1 MKQHPLVEHC
11 LEAFGFSDTTGEEAL
26 YDAFTEWCCSRK
38 VKPTAVAVTD
48 NEVSEFIGW
57 FYDRQ
62 GEEAFESED
71 EEEPYLES
79 QPQDDLYLNLENEDE
94 DEEVDNEHLCNEEEE
109 DEEEEWKKEVGLKP
123 PVAKKQRHTLF
134 LDLADD
140 TTDEEHED
148 LNGGHQANKEEDI
161 DYIECSSDEE
171 DLGSR
176 HRKSNGMFGGGGASG
191 SAGREKRTEAT
202 QNRHSNASLGATE
215 NKKTSSQVNL
225 QHQSAMNKFLVQL
238 PPPAARS
245 TSPKNN
251 AKGQQQITAWADRAA
266 TAEEEAL
273 DDLDFANLMVFGN
286 SAFRPRQR
294 DIIQAALTGK
304 DTFILMPTGGGK
316 SLCYQL
322 PAILTPGVTV
332 VVTPL
337 LSLMQD
343 QVQALCSL
351 PGGGVPATYISSQQ
365 TSAEAHAVH
374 AELSKPHPSI
384 KLLYVTPEQ
393 LVQGQRLRERLT
405 ALHARGLLSRL
416 VIDECHCVSQWGHD
430 FRKEYQQLGRV
441 KSEAFPTVP
450 VMALTATATS
460 KVAQDVLSSLKMRS
474 AAQFKVSFF
483 RDNLTFRVLPK
494 DYTMDKETKLSGWET
509 QLLDYITS
517 KESSTGITSGIVYCL
532 SRDDA
537 ESTANLINK
546 ETGIPARHYHAGM
559 TPKQRTEVQNAW
571 RQGQVRVVA
580 ATIAFGMGIDHATV
594 RYVLHATMSKSLE
607 GYYQEAGRAG
617 RDGQPAECILF
628 HGKRDVPR
636 LMNLMRRGKKKKGAG
651 SSFQREV
658 AQLNAMTSFCGEGK
672 VCRHAQLLSYFGE
685 EWGGN
690 RGCGDKCDVC
700 RNEVVPLNS
709 TTTAAGK
716 EKKGRSTNKTTG
728 NGGGRSNAGPS
739 GVTGRGKQLTAAAVA
754 GIQDGKRRNGG
765 GAFEKVGTVPLAA
778 AAPLPMFTSAAAA
791 LRTGQTEAAS
801 APRQQQQQ
809 QQKNSI
815 MSYMQRTQQDK

>member
-1 MKQHPLVEHC
+1 M
-11 LEAFGFSDTTGEEAL
+11 
-26 YDAFTEWCCSRK
+26 
-38 VKPTAVAVTD
+38 
-48 NEVSEFIGW
+48 
-57 FYDRQ
+57 
-62 GEEAFESED
+62 
-71 EEEPYLES
+71 YL
-79 QPQDDLYLNLENEDE
+79 
-94 DEEVDNEHLCNEEEE
+94 
-109 DEEEEWKKEVGLKP
+109 
-123 PVAKKQRHTLF
+123 PVAKKQKQTLF
-134 LDLADD
+134 IDLADEP
-140 TTDEEHED
+140 TDEEGEEEE
-148 LNGGHQANKEEDI
+148 LNEEDI
-161 DYIECSSDEE
+161 DFIECSSDEE
-171 DLGSR
+171 
-176 HRKSNGMFGGGGASG
+176 GGGGGGGRRSGGYHRISRASG
-191 SAGREKRTEAT
+191 GGTNQRQKSTQAT
-202 QNRHSNASLGATE
+202 QNRHSNPLSFETID
-215 NKKTSSQVNL
+215 NKKGSLQQHL

-238 PPPAARS
+238 PPPAPRS
-245 TSPKNN
+245 TSPTNN
-251 AKGQQQITAWADRAA
+251 DGQHQQKITAWADRPA
-266 TAEEEAL
+266 TAEEAAL

-286 SAFRPRQR
+286 EGFRPRQR

-351 PGGGVPATYISSQQ
+351 PGGGVPATYLSSQQ

-374 AELSKPHPSI
+374 AELSKPYPSI

-393 LVQGQRLRERLT
+393 LVKGQRLRERL
-405 ALHARGLLSRL
+405 AGLHLRGLLSRL

-441 KSEAFPTVP
+441 KAEAFPSVP
-450 VMALTATATS
+450 VMALTATATE
-460 KVAQDVLSSLKMRS
+460 KVRHDVLSSLKMRS

-494 DYTMDKETKLSGWET
+494 EYTIDKETKLSGWET

-517 KESSTGITSGIVYCL
+517 QQGSTGIVYCL

-537 ESTANLINK
+537 ESTAALISKKAN
-546 ETGIPARHYHAGM
+546 IPARHYHAGM

-571 RQGQVRVVA
+571 RQGHIKVVA

-617 RDGQPAECILF
+617 RDGLPAECILF

-636 LMNLMRRGKKKKGAG
+636 LMNLMRRGFKKKAAG
-651 SSFQREV
+651 SFQREV

-672 VCRHAQLLSYFGE
+672 QCRHAQVLRYFGE
-685 EWGGN
+685 EWGN

-700 RNEVVPLNS
+700 RGEVVPFNS
-709 TTTAAGK
+709 VAGGK
-716 EKKGRSTNKTTG
+716 EKKGRGGTG
-728 NGGGRSNAGPS
+728 NGGSSNAGSS
-739 GVTGRGKQLTAAAVA
+739 GVTGRGKHLAAAAAVD
-754 GIQDGKRRNGG
+754 GGGGGGGKRKNGG
-765 GAFEKVGTVPLAA
+765 RGAFLKVVGTLPAA
-778 AAPLPMFTSAAAA
+778 AAGTAAGAAAGTAAPLPMFTSAAAA
-791 LRTGQTEAAS
+791 YRNGQTAAPA
-801 APRQQQQQ
+801 APKQQA
-809 QQKNSI
+809 QQKNTLF
-815 MSYMQRTQQDK
+815 SYMQQGQPE

>member
-109 DEEEEWKKEVGLKP
+109 DEEEEWKKEVFLKP

-176 HRKSNGMFGGGGASG
+176 HRTSNGMVGGGGSGSG

-594 RYVLHATMSKSLE
+594 R
-607 GYYQEAGRAG
+607 
-617 RDGQPAECILF
+617 
-628 HGKRDVPR
+628 
-636 LMNLMRRGKKKKGAG
+636 
-651 SSFQREV
+651 
-658 AQLNAMTSFCGEGK
+658 
-672 VCRHAQLLSYFGE
+672 
-685 EWGGN
+685 
-690 RGCGDKCDVC
+690 
-700 RNEVVPLNS
+700 NEVVPLNS